1 MKKILCVALIALATA
16 VLTLVTGCSDDG
28 KKAEPKL
35 APGVKEDPRLKPAS
49 AGSDGGDKPQGKPQ
63 ENKAQDA
70 VKGD

>member
-35 APGVKEDPRLKPAS
+35 ALG
-49 AGSDGGDKPQGKPQ
+49 
-63 ENKAQDA
+63 
-70 VKGD
+70 